1 MIMRLTTILLITLI
15 FGSCKEEALP
25 LPKPRIYPKV
35 SYPDKKMAP
44 MNLQDCPFSLEA
56 PTYFQYLKDTAQN
69 QKEKQFKCW
78 FDLYCEALNGYV
90 HISYIDFKGRP
101 AFDELVQDAFEMV
114 DKHNIKAS
122 HRQELTISKPEDN
135 LYGLIFEIDG
145 PVATPL
151 QFYMTDSLQHF
162 IRGSLYFKSS
172 VNRDSIAP
180 VYQFLREDIVHMI
193 ETFEWE

>member
-1 MIMRLTTILLITLI
+1 MRLIIIILITL
-15 FGSCKEEALP
+15 GLSSCKEEAIP

-35 SYPDKKMAP
+35 IYPEKNLTA

-56 PTYFQYLKDTAQN
+56 PTYFQYVKDANQN
-69 QKEKQFKCW
+69 QRERKFKCW
-78 FDLYCEALNGYV
+78 FDLYCEELNGYI
-90 HISYIDFKGRP
+90 HLSYLDFNGR
-101 AFDELVQDAFEMV
+101 AEFDELVQDAFEMV

-122 HRQELTISKPEDN
+122 HRQELVISKPEDN
-135 LYGLIFEIDG
+135 LHGIIFEIEG

-151 QFYMTDSLQHF
+151 QFYMTDSIQHF

-180 VYQFLREDIVHMI
+180 VYEFLREDIVHMI